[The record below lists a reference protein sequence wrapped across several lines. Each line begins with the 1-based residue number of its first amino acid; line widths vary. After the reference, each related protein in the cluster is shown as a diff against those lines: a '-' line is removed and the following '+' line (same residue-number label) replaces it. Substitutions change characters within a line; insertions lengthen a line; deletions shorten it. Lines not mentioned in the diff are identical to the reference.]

1 MTEGERLDFIIRHL
15 EGGNAS
21 EFARKTGIIKSTIC
35 RIKSGQLRLLGKA
48 DAIIRAYPMVER
60 HWLETGEGYC
70 GDLSVEIV
78 RNQMKRVVAE
88 KDSIIKALTD
98 ELKLNQEVMRKLVK

>member
-1 MTEGERLDFIIRHL
+1 MTESERLEFLIKQL
-15 EGGNAS
+15 EGGNAA

-35 RIKSGQLRLLGKA
+35 RIRSGQLRLKSKV
-48 DAIIRAYPMVER
+48 DTIIRTYPCVER

-70 GDLSVEIV
+70 GDLSVEVV
-78 RNQMKRVVAE
+78 RNQLKQIVAE

-98 ELKLNQEVMRKLVK
+98 ELKLNQEVMKKLVK

>member
-1 MTEGERLDFIIRHL
+1 MTEGERLDFIIKQL
-15 EGGNAS
+15 EGGNAA
-21 EFARKTGIIKSTIC
+21 EFARKTGIVKSTIS
-35 RIKSGQLRLLGKA
+35 RIKSGGLRLKSKV
-48 DAIIRAYPMVER
+48 DTIIRTYPCINR

-78 RNQMKRVVAE
+78 REQLKRIVAE

-98 ELKLNQEVMRKLVK
+98 ELKLNQEVMRKLAK